1 MINIF
6 EREKWELYVFCGGCF
21 AFTQKKESVRI
32 LADATI
38 DVWCLFQ
45 VDVLVY
51 KTVRQFKAGHTR
63 QLCDNL
69 TVCFKGQTIVICHI
83 TAKCCVENTRFC
95 LWGGNNV
102 GILACHISLVAR
114 IHVATVKNCRTPSSA
129 IHMYCMLSV
138 ASTPAVTVSDSDYFW
153 DECYTV
159 YIDTFL
165 QIFFLRAS
173 PICIFAS
180 RCIYNI

>member
-1 MINIF
+1 M
-6 EREKWELYVFCGGCF
+6 CF
-21 AFTQKKESVRI
+21 VVVVVLLHKKTESVRI
-32 LADATI
+32 LAEARI
-38 DVWCLFQ
+38 DVWFLCQINLN
-45 VDVLVY
+45 

-83 TAKCCVENTRFC
+83 TAKCMLCRKNS
-95 LWGGNNV
+95 
-102 GILACHISLVAR
+102 ILSLRCKQCWYFSVSHKSCRKDSCRNGKKLSHAQLCH
-114 IHVATVKNCRTPSSA
+114 T
-129 IHMYCMLSV
+129 YCMLSV
-138 ASTPAVTVSDSDYFW
+138 ASTPAVTGSDSDYFW

-165 QIFFLRAS
+165 LIFFLRAS

>member
-1 MINIF
+1 M
-6 EREKWELYVFCGGCF
+6 FCGGCF

-69 TVCFKGQTIVICHI
+69 TACFKGQTIVICHI
-83 TAKCCVENTRFC
+83 TAKCMLCRKNS
-95 LWGGNNV
+95 
-102 GILACHISLVAR
+102 ILPLRCKQCWYFSVSHKSCRKDSCRNGKKLSHAQLCHTYC
-114 IHVATVKNCRTPSSA
+114 TVC
-129 IHMYCMLSV
+129 
-138 ASTPAVTVSDSDYFW
+138 
-153 DECYTV
+153 
-159 YIDTFL
+159 
-165 QIFFLRAS
+165 
-173 PICIFAS
+173 
-180 RCIYNI
+180 